1 MPQIKLIGAAI
12 RHSPVIARKFLPLYQ
27 RNTRLGCVLTNAMK
41 PQSVITKVVTKI
53 SSCRVFVVSSR
64 GSRKQSWSPSPPL
77 PQEVFEVQLLP
88 FSKRH
93 YRPKKAIFIKSTAII
108 SGFMM
113 ITSLL
118 KKTTSFGDPKII
130 SFYFT

>member
-1 MPQIKLIGAAI
+1 MSEKDICLRFGTST
-12 RHSPVIARKFLPLYQ
+12 HARKL
-27 RNTRLGCVLTNAMK
+27 
-41 PQSVITKVVTKI
+41 SVREMSVGSFSNDDGDGNENVKKAIGLWSRTTSLHIRVVTKI

-64 GSRKQSWSPSPPL
+64 GSRKQSWRPPPPL
-77 PQEVFEVQLLP
+77 QKVFAAQLLP
-88 FSKRH
+88 FSKTH

-118 KKTTSFGDPKII
+118 KKTTSF
-130 SFYFT
+130 